1 MLKYH
6 QRGLFFALF
15 CALLFVFATGGTAL
29 ATEVEEVNGLYVIA
43 TLPGSDTPLPVKYY
57 GDIAGSVA
65 ASPCYIT
72 VPAGTTQITIKKDPN
87 LNTDYTFTSLRVYK
101 PPYKAADKYPLDA
114 GAEFS
119 VTVPA
124 TATRQNPYR
133 INSAIKNSN
142 GADTSNTIFF
152 YCVEENGPNPFVTP
166 DRQEVAEGSTVSLNV
181 YGTGNPAQPVEWYY
195 GYYDSN
201 SSTRIYEKLEGE
213 TGADLNIT
221 AVQDSL
227 NLGSFNEETSQYSLR
242 FYTKI
247 GTYISNEVYVTVNGT
262 PVSKPD
268 IKSLDASHWGSYA
281 GAKLW
286 LNVGAAFNDT
296 VAAETPVKFYLT
308 AAENGTP
315 DTAIAGTLVEST
327 VAAVPGAA
335 AEDYKDLGFLV
346 QDLPAGSYWLAIQL
360 GTDNPSYSYRA
371 FTVYPG
377 VKEYVK
383 ASLDKMISW
392 YQTKIFVKDGIYV
405 GLSER
410 RDGTDWDA
418 WIFPNYGY
426 AVTDPLLAGADGKT
440 YLDGL
445 EAALKSRDAGGT
457 LNSPKDDFRYVAALC
472 AVGADPRNFNGRN
485 LVAELIG
492 HAYNADGTL
501 KLGKD
506 GVLDLKIDILTVSYL
521 LLGAEI
527 AGATE
532 AEGYTDALKKAGIKA
547 ILPTVEMSVD
557 ERSDISMISSSDW
570 LAMQSYPLYFLQDD
584 LEYGDRIRDAVGKMA
599 AMVSTHLYAN
609 GGVTMNWPGV
619 SSPGS
624 FDTPLPA
631 TAYAVNPNSMA
642 VMLNAL
648 VLFGATAEDLGS
660 NAWQEDW
667 GTYMTA
673 LLSLQMDD
681 GSVGFNGGSNDMA
694 TYQTLGALVELHTGR
709 SCFVNARDTYLSKY
723 PDYAAQITAP
733 FISDGSGARLSAGE
747 GKVTFTSNEGGQAYY
762 AVVDRGAAAPVID
775 TSGAGTD
782 CVSGVNTIVIG
793 DLVDSSAKD
802 VYLLV
807 KDGDGHSSKTLQ
819 ISMADSS
826 ADTGAPVITLNGA
839 SAITLNLGE
848 SFTDP
853 GATATDN
860 VDEDLTDRITV
871 GGDTVDVNTPGTYT
885 ITYNVSDAAGNSA
898 AQVTRTVT
906 VQGTETGDGD
916 VNRDGKVNVMDMI
929 LVGQHF
935 NESGAAGWIS
945 ADTNKD
951 GKIDVSDLIFI
962 GQHWKD

>member
-1 MLKYH
+1 MFRNH
-6 QRGLFFALF
+6 RRGLFFALL
-15 CALLFVFATGGTAL
+15 CALLFVFAAGGTAV
-29 ATEVEEVNGLYVIA
+29 AAQAPSLYAIA
-43 TLPGSDTPLPVKYY
+43 TVPGSDTPLPIEYY
-57 GDIAGSVA
+57 GDNAGTDVN
-65 ASPCYIT
+65 PYYIT
-72 VPAGTTQITIKKDPN
+72 VPAETDQITIKADPN
-87 LNTDYTFTSLRVYK
+87 KKVNYK
-101 PPYKAADKYPLDA
+101 YLHVNEDGNEFAPDA

-119 VTVPA
+119 VTVPTA
-124 TATRQNPYR
+124 ATRSKPYGV
-133 INSAIKNSN
+133 SVSYKSSS
-142 GADTSNTIFF
+142 GSPGSKSFKF

-166 DRQEVAEGSTVSLNV
+166 ASQELAEGSTVSLNV

-195 GYYDSN
+195 GYYSDS
-201 SSTRIYEKLEGE
+201 SFSTRVYEKLEGE
-213 TGADLNIT
+213 NGTDLNID
-221 AVQDSL
+221 AARDSL
-227 NLGSFNEETSQYSLR
+227 NLGYFDEAYAKYYLK
-242 FYTKI
+242 FYAKI

-392 YQTKIFVKDGIYV
+392 YQTKKFIKNGIYM
-405 GLSER
+405 GLSDY

-445 EAALKSRDAGGT
+445 ETALKSRAASGM

-492 HAYNADGTL
+492 HAYNTDGTL

-506 GVLDLKIDILTVSYL
+506 GVLDIKPDILATSYF

-557 ERSDISMISSSDW
+557 EGSDISMIASSDW

-584 LEYGDRIRDAVGKMA
+584 PEYGDRIRDAVGKMA

-609 GGVTMNWPGV
+609 GGVTMSWPGV

-631 TAYAVNPNSMA
+631 TAYAVNPDSMA
-642 VMLNAL
+642 VMLNSL
-648 VLFGATAEDLGS
+648 VIFGATAEDLGS

-733 FISDGSGARLSAGE
+733 FISDGSGARLSAGK

-762 AVVDRGAAAPVID
+762 DVVDRGAAAPVID

-782 CVSGVNTIVIG
+782 CAAGVNTIVIG
-793 DLVDSSAKD
+793 DLADSSAKD

-819 ISMADSS
+819 ISMEDSS
-826 ADTGAPVITLNGA
+826 ADTG
-839 SAITLNLGE
+839 
-848 SFTDP
+848 
-853 GATATDN
+853 
-860 VDEDLTDRITV
+860 
-871 GGDTVDVNTPGTYT
+871 
-885 ITYNVSDAAGNSA
+885 
-898 AQVTRTVT
+898 
-906 VQGTETGDGD
+906 DGD
-916 VNRDGKVNVMDMI
+916 VNLDGKVNVMDMI

-935 NESGAAGWIS
+935 NESGAAGWIG

-951 GKIDVSDLIFI
+951 GEIDVSDLIFI